1 MRIRGDHVPNKDIL
15 ITQAVGRSTTEHG
28 GELMESQNTSGS
40 VENAFPKTISIIFRG
55 IVWGIIGGAPAGIL
69 FGVIFGLFET
79 FSFASIHFLPRDLDF
94 LALKF
99 LLSLFVHTIF
109 DIAVA
114 LGLPISLV
122 IGLATGI
129 LAAKF
134 GYHCPTLRLW
144 LALSWMGVITGYS
157 LGVFPSH
164 GWAPYGLLLGI
175 TFISLGASWMAH
187 KSTIQEI
194 KKGVLKE
201 ALPRYTILSS
211 LSNLFMIF
219 MMIFPY
225 FYLTNMS
232 S

>member
-1 MRIRGDHVPNKDIL
+1 
-15 ITQAVGRSTTEHG
+15 
-28 GELMESQNTSGS
+28 MESQNTSRP
-40 VENAFPKTISIIFRG
+40 VENIFPKTISIIVRG
-55 IVWGIIGGAPAGIL
+55 IIWAIIGGAPAGIL
-69 FGVIFGLFET
+69 FGVIFGLSEA
-79 FSFASIHFLPRDLDF
+79 FSFASIHFLPIGLNF

-99 LLSLFVHTIF
+99 LFSLFVHTIF

-134 GYHCPTLRLW
+134 GYHCPTLRWW
-144 LALSWMGVITGYS
+144 LALSWIGVITGFS

-164 GWAPYGLLLGI
+164 GWAPYSLLLGI
-175 TFISLGASWMAH
+175 TFISLGASWMAY

-201 ALPRYTILSS
+201 ALQRYTILSS
-211 LSNLFMIF
+211 LSNVFMIF

-225 FYLTNMS
+225 FYLTSLS